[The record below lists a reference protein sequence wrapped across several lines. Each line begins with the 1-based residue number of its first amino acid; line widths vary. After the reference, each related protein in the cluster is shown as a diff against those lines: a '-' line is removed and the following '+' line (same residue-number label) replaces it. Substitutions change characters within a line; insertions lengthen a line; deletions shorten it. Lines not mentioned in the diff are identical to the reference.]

1 MSFGLGPGRWDLYIG
16 VRVRGVT
23 FPQAPTPRRRQL
35 VDGMSFDPLNILL
48 LAVAL
53 VVFWRLRSVL
63 GTRTGTEKPPFD
75 LFGTKRGGPQDNG
88 GTVTRLPEPP
98 PTAANDTGDR
108 EPQPPVWT
116 GYAEEGTP
124 VAEALARMADTDPG
138 FTPRSFV
145 DGAKLAYEM
154 VIEAFAKGDKAALK
168 NLLAKDVF
176 EGFSRAIDARA
187 SQGQRVESRFVG
199 IDKANIRQASLA
211 GRKASITM
219 EFVSELIS
227 ATYDKAG
234 QVIDGDPKEI
244 RQVTDVWTF
253 ERDVGSRDPN
263 WKLVATEAPA

>member
-1 MSFGLGPGRWDLYIG
+1 MFPRTCILLGH
-16 VRVRGVT
+16 
-23 FPQAPTPRRRQL
+23 QL

-75 LFGTKRGGPQDNG
+75 LFGSRRSPGQDPA
-88 GTVTRLPEPP
+88 VPATRLPEASPAP
-98 PTAANDTGDR
+98 ANDTGDR
-108 EPQPPVWT
+108 EPPPPVWKGFADEGSPLAAT
-116 GYAEEGTP
+116 LSQMAESDQT
-124 VAEALARMADTDPG
+124 

-145 DGAKLAYEM
+145 EGAKLAYEM
-154 VIEAFAKGDKAALK
+154 IVEAFAKGDKAALK
-168 NLLAKDVF
+168 NLLSKEVF
-176 EGFSRAIDARA
+176 EGFSRAIDARV
-187 SQGQRVESRFVG
+187 SLGQRVDSRFVG
-199 IDKANIRQASLA
+199 IDKALIQQASLT
-211 GRKASITM
+211 GRKAAITL
-219 EFVSELIS
+219 EFISEMIS

>member
-1 MSFGLGPGRWDLYIG
+1 
-16 VRVRGVT
+16 
-23 FPQAPTPRRRQL
+23 
-35 VDGMSFDPLNILL
+35 MSFDPLNILL

-75 LFGTKRGGPQDNG
+75 LFGTKREDATDRGGANA
-88 GTVTRLPEPP
+88 RLPDAAPVPANDSGDRDPP
-98 PTAANDTGDR
+98 PAIWKGF
-108 EPQPPVWT
+108 
-116 GYAEEGTP
+116 AEEGTP
-124 VAEALARMADTDPG
+124 LATTLEQMAETDAS

-154 VIEAFAKGDKAALK
+154 IIEAYAKGDKAALK
-168 NLLAKDVF
+168 NLLSKDVF
-176 EGFSRAIDARA
+176 DGFSRAIDMRV
-187 SQGQRVESRFVG
+187 SQGQRVDSRFVG
-199 IDKANIRQASLA
+199 IDKAVIQQASLS
-211 GRKASITM
+211 GRRASITL

-234 QVIDGDPKEI
+234 QVVDGDPKEI

-253 ERDVGSRDPN
+253 ERDVSSRDPN